1 MDPSRSASGAL
12 RLLRA
17 GSATVPRARWTA
29 TSRWRPGPSTL
40 LVLVS
45 GLSLFGLGQ
54 ALQVQAGLGNGP
66 WTVLAQGI
74 TVRTGLDLGLTS
86 LAVGIGVLL
95 LWVPLR
101 ERPGLGTVLNIFVI
115 AATLSFGVRVIPPQG
130 EPAVQFAMSIAGIV
144 LVGLGSGLY
153 LTCGVGP
160 GPRDGW
166 MTAMHHRSGWPIARV
181 RLLIEVVVLGA
192 GWLLGGAVGIGTIL
206 FALLIGRSVAYGLAL
221 VAAFAPART

>member
-1 MDPSRSASGAL
+1 MNGAFR
-12 RLLRA
+12 RLLT

-29 TSRWRPGPSTL
+29 TSRWRPEALTL
-40 LVLVS
+40 VMLVT
-45 GLSLFGLGQ
+45 GLSMFGLGQ
-54 ALQVQAGLGNGP
+54 AMQVQAGLGNDS

-74 TVRTGLDLGLTS
+74 TVRTGLDLGLST

-101 ERPGLGTVLNIFVI
+101 ERPGLGTLLNIVVI
-115 AATLSFGVRVIPPQG
+115 AVALSFGVRVIPPQSD
-130 EPAVQFAMSIAGIV
+130 PPFQFVMSLAGIV

-153 LTCGVGP
+153 LTCGLGP

-166 MTAMHHRSGWPIARV
+166 MTAAHDRTGWPIARV
-181 RLLIEVVVLGA
+181 RLLIEVIVLSV
-192 GWLLGGAVGIGTIL
+192 GWLLGGDVGIGTIL

-221 VAAFAPART
+221 VAAFAPARS